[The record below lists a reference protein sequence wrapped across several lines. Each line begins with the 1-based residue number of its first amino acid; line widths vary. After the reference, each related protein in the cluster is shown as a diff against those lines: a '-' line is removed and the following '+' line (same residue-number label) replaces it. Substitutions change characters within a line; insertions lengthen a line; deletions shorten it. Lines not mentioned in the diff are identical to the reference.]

1 MRENFY
7 MTSRICEK
15 MLNEKLTPERKA
27 KSDELYGK
35 IVEGSKKGDDICII
49 MLVLKQI
56 IEQNK

>member
-1 MRENFY
+1 
-7 MTSRICEK
+7 